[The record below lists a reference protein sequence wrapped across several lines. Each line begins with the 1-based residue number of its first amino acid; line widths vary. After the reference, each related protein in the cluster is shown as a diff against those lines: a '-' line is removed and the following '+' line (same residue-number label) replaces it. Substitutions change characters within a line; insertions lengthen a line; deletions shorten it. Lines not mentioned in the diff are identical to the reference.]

1 MESLLKCMAAVAEG
15 GISMLYG
22 QWNSLL
28 QVLTVIVVIDSIAG
42 IVISK
47 VRGELHNRAG
57 MIGIARTIFMF
68 LLIAIAHHMDI
79 VLGQTHYFQ
88 DAVTYFYI
96 ANGLISILEN
106 GIKLGVPVPGAFR
119 RAILKFKELSEEDE
133 RSAKE

>member
-28 QVLTVIVVIDSIAG
+28 QVLTIIVVIDSIAG

-106 GIKLGVPVPGAFR
+106 GIKLGVPVPGVFR

>member
-1 MESLLKCMAAVAEG
+1 MESVLECMAAITGG
-15 GISMLYG
+15 GISILYG
-22 QWNSLL
+22 KWNSLL

-47 VRGELHNRAG
+47 VRGELHSRSAL
-57 MIGIARTIFMF
+57 IGIARKIFMY
-68 LLIAIAHHMDI
+68 LLIAIAHHIDL

-88 DAVTYFYI
+88 DAATYFYI